1 MAIKILII
9 LFCVGL
15 CQGLCPPESIT
26 SPCICKNN
34 TLFKVLICVG
44 NEFFDTSVVSQ
55 RISQNY
61 INVTERRFEELEINN
76 PMIKTLGENA
86 FNGLIFSRLNIKR
99 IEKIH
104 ENAFS
109 ASKSGVKSIL
119 LEVSTEKY

>member
-1 MAIKILII
+1 MAIKILFT

-34 TLFKVLICVG
+34 TLFKVLISVG

-55 RISQNY
+55 RISQYY
-61 INVTERRFEELEINN
+61 INASERRFEELEIND
-76 PMIKTLGENA
+76 PMIKTFGENP
-86 FNGLIFSRLNIKR
+86 FNGLVFSRLNIKR

-104 ENAFS
+104 ENVFIFQFT
-109 ASKSGVKSIL
+109 KNVCMW
-119 LEVSTEKY
+119 